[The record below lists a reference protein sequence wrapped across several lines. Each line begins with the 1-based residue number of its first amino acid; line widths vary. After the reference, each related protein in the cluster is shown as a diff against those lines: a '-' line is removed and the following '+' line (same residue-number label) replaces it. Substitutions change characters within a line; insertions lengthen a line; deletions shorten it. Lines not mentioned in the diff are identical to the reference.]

1 MNTQILQTLLVT
13 LIVSISAVLALRQV
27 FPGAF
32 RVLQSSLAQTLGQS
46 HRSDRVRRLGVW
58 LQPDEAKKGGCGSG
72 LGCASCAGCGTAE
85 VRQAVAIPLS
95 FTPRASSR
103 D

>member
-1 MNTQILQTLLVT
+1 MNAQILQTLLVT
-13 LIVSISAVLALRQV
+13 LIVSVSAVLAVRQV

-32 RVLQSSLAQTLGQS
+32 RVLQSSLARALGQS
-46 HRSDRVRRLGVW
+46 RRSDPVRRLGVW

-85 VRQAVAIPLS
+85 VRQAEAIPLNI
-95 FTPRASSR
+95 TPRALSR